1 MHQLHCCSPLSC
13 HVTSRGVTQSRTL
26 FTITITTFL
35 NVVTCTVPA
44 AGGRGAAEKDVYPM
58 SSGKKV
64 PDNCGKTPADPG
76 RYPAVGDQVAI
87 VWRISVIRP
96 VSIMIRWGH
105 WTLHCTGHQ
114 PHSYTPLTDQLR
126 VRYTSNRDPVKVWG
140 LLQCQCR
147 MAAVFL
153 RWPGWVYRHQIAGTP
168 HSAL

>member
-44 AGGRGAAEKDVYPM
+44 AGDRGAAAAV
-58 SSGKKV
+58 KKSQIIV
-64 PDNCGKTPADPG
+64 AKLVADPG

-114 PHSYTPLTDQLR
+114 PHSYTPLTVQLG

>member
-1 MHQLHCCSPLSC
+1 MLPSLNGHNQAGHSACTSCTAAAPC
-13 HVTSRGVTQSRTL
+13 HVTLRHAVSRSHAHYLLLQL
-26 FTITITTFL
+26 DTTFL

-114 PHSYTPLTDQLR
+114 PHSYTPLTVQLR
-126 VRYTSNRDPVKVWG
+126 VRYTSNRDPVKV
-140 LLQCQCR
+140 
-147 MAAVFL
+147 
-153 RWPGWVYRHQIAGTP
+153 
-168 HSAL
+168 